1 MKATVD
7 FLRPYLP
14 KIEKE
19 VDTTLIL
26 GTVKG
31 DVHDVGK
38 NLVDIILSNNGYK
51 VINLGIKVEIED
63 YIKTLKESNAHA
75 LGMSGLLVKSTQ
87 VMKENLEKLAEA
99 GIDIPILLGGAAL
112 TRGFVDDFCRPIY
125 KGPIFYCRD
134 AFDGVTAMSRIEK
147 GNFDIKI
154 RPNDGE
160 GGEDKEE
167 DEVVIPPLSQIKM
180 PSSVKIPT
188 PPFWG
193 KKELKLT
200 RQQKELA
207 FEWINH
213 KMLFKQRWGYSSKGL
228 SKEEYEKLLEEKVWP
243 VYYELKDLFL
253 NEELFEP
260 TILYGY
266 WPCRSDDTTLLVFDE
281 SEGWHSEDEVNKE
294 SLEKVI
300 GRAKKEFTFPRQRKK
315 PHRAI
320 SDFFRSDRHDVVAFT
335 CVSAGNKISEYE
347 RGFYEKGEYNRYYQI
362 HGLGVELAE
371 ALAEMAH
378 KQIRMDLGILKE
390 DEKPTLSDVR
400 MNRYIGC
407 RYSFG
412 YAACPDL
419 ELNRPLFDLLE
430 PEKHGIKLSET
441 FQIHPEQ
448 STSAIVVHHKEASY
462 FGI

>member
-1 MKATVD
+1 
-7 FLRPYLP
+7 
-14 KIEKE
+14 
-19 VDTTLIL
+19 
-26 GTVKG
+26 
-31 DVHDVGK
+31 
-38 NLVDIILSNNGYK
+38 
-51 VINLGIKVEIED
+51 
-63 YIKTLKESNAHA
+63 
-75 LGMSGLLVKSTQ
+75 
-87 VMKENLEKLAEA
+87 
-99 GIDIPILLGGAAL
+99 
-112 TRGFVDDFCRPIY
+112 
-125 KGPIFYCRD
+125 
-134 AFDGVTAMSRIEK
+134 
-147 GNFDIKI
+147 
-154 RPNDGE
+154 
-160 GGEDKEE
+160 
-167 DEVVIPPLSQIKM
+167 
-180 PSSVKIPT
+180 
-188 PPFWG
+188 
-193 KKELKLT
+193 
-200 RQQKELA
+200 
-207 FEWINH
+207 
-213 KMLFKQRWGYSSKGL
+213 MLFKQRLGYSSKGV
-228 SKEEYEKLLEEKVWP
+228 SKEEYEKLIEEKVWP

-462 FGI
+462 FGID